1 MTIMKTTR
9 RKFLSTTGTATA
21 ALGFPSIIPSSAL
34 GNADRPAPS
43 NRIVMGGIGIGNM
56 GRGDHGAFLG
66 KNDVQYVAI
75 CDVRKGAMNQGK
87 AKTDAK
93 YGNKDCKAHDDY
105 REILSR
111 DDIDAVHISWSKLP
125 DVMAGSFQAE
135 ASACFRIIRE
145 PFFVAG
151 TAATEKS
158 AQLT

>member
-1 MTIMKTTR
+1 MVIMKTTR

-21 ALGFPSIIPSSAL
+21 AIGFPAIIPASAL

-93 YGNKDCKAHDDY
+93 YGNKDCKAYDDY
-105 REILSR
+105 RDILSR
-111 DDIDAVHISWSKLP
+111 DDIDAVFSKNAQQFAHSQL
-125 DVMAGSFQAE
+125 DAFDQCSG
-135 ASACFRIIRE
+135 CL
-145 PFFVAG
+145 FFARGGRFDRAFEVVVN
-151 TAATEKS
+151 
-158 AQLT
+158 